1 MAFPELREWLDLLPV
16 SCDQH
21 SRAAARYLCTTGGV
35 IMARKQID
43 IYGGIDPRAIPTYG
57 IYESSHA
64 LKIPTKT
71 LRSWI
76 HGRNYPTLLGTKKFE
91 PLIALPDPE
100 LSLLSFIN
108 LVEAHVLDA
117 VRYKDKIPLENVR
130 DALNHLRDRYG
141 SEHPLVEYEFQHDG
155 VDLFVEMGRD
165 IINLSKQGQIA
176 LREVVTNYLKR
187 IARDSKGSAVALY
200 PYLKRHPQ
208 NTEEPK
214 LVLIDPRIS
223 FGKPILVGVGVP
235 TSVVADRHEA
245 GESIAEL
252 AKDYDCEAS
261 EIEQAIEYERSLPE
275 AA

>member
-1 MAFPELREWLDLLPV
+1 M
-16 SCDQH
+16 
-21 SRAAARYLCTTGGV
+21 
-35 IMARKQID
+35 MAREEID
-43 IYGGIDPRAIPTYG
+43 IYGGFDPRAIPTYG
-57 IYESSHA
+57 IYESSHT

-76 HGRNYPTLLGTKKFE
+76 HGRKYPTSHGVKEFK
-91 PLIALPDPE
+91 PLITLPDSE
-100 LSLLSFIN
+100 LSLLSFFN

-130 DALNHLRDRYG
+130 NAIDHLKEKYD

-155 VDLFVEMGRD
+155 VDLFVEMAFD
-165 IINLSKQGQIA
+165 IVNVSRKGQLAIK
-176 LREVVTNYLKR
+176 EVVTKYLKR
-187 IARDSKGSAVALY
+187 IARDSKGSAIALY
-200 PYLKRHPQ
+200 PYLTRHPQ
-208 NTEEPK
+208 KAEEPK

-252 AKDYDCEAS
+252 ANDYECEAS
-261 EIEQAIEYERSLPE
+261 EIEAAVDYERALPK

>member
-1 MAFPELREWLDLLPV
+1 M
-16 SCDQH
+16 
-21 SRAAARYLCTTGGV
+21 T
-35 IMARKQID
+35 RKSVD

-64 LKIPTKT
+64 LKIPTAT

-76 HGRNYPTLLGTKKFE
+76 HGRKYPTRHGTRTFK
-91 PLIALPDPE
+91 PLITLPDPQ
-100 LSLLSFIN
+100 LPLLSFIN

-117 VRYKDKIPLENVR
+117 IRYKDKLPLENIR
-130 DALNHLRDRYG
+130 YGIDHLREKYG

-155 VDLFVEMGRD
+155 VDLFTEIERD
-165 IINLSKQGQIA
+165 VVNVSKKGQIA
-176 LREVVTNYLKR
+176 IREIMTAYLRR
-187 IARDSKGSAVALY
+187 IARDPKGSAIALY
-200 PYLKRHPQ
+200 PFLKRDPQ
-208 NTEEPK
+208 LMEGPK

-223 FGKPILVGVGVP
+223 FGKPILVGIGVP

-252 AKDYDCEAS
+252 AKDYECEAS
-261 EIEQAIEYERSLPE
+261 EIEQAVEYERALPK

>member
-1 MAFPELREWLDLLPV
+1 
-16 SCDQH
+16 
-21 SRAAARYLCTTGGV
+21 
-35 IMARKQID
+35 MARKRRD

-57 IYESSHA
+57 IYESAHA
-64 LKIPTKT
+64 LKIPADT

-76 HGRNYPTLLGTKKFE
+76 HGRDYPTKWGKKRFE
-91 PLIALPDPE
+91 PLITLPDPD

-117 VRYKDKIPLENVR
+117 IRYKDRLPLENVR
-130 DALNHLRDRYG
+130 DAIDHLREQYH
-141 SEHPLVEYEFQHDG
+141 SEHPLVEYNFQHDG
-155 VDLFVEMGRD
+155 VDLFTEIERD
-165 IINLSKQGQIA
+165 VVNVSKRGQLAI
-176 LREVVTNYLKR
+176 REIVTAYLKR
-187 IARDSKGSAVALY
+187 IARDSKGSAIALY
-200 PYLKRHPQ
+200 PYLKRDPQ
-208 NTEEPK
+208 TVEGPK

-252 AKDYDCEAS
+252 AKDYECEAS
-261 EIEQAIEYERSLPE
+261 EIKAAIDYEQALPK